1 MVPSAT
7 VHPCLLVSEILVNI
21 FAEVN
26 ERDEEEAAS
35 TLAALCRTCRAFRE
49 PAMKVLWA
57 HLGTLVPLIR
67 CIPCVKTIKSKGKSQ
82 DDLPTLALERE
93 LSSADWEIFL
103 SHSRLVLTCGYYVSR
118 RDKHP
123 VLNSPSHD
131 IGIDILRAL
140 SSPPPS
146 STVFP
151 HLRKIRWTDS
161 REDSIR
167 FFRLILT
174 PALEFLDMSSITNT
188 VYSVIIPSISD
199 TCPSL
204 RIMHLPKWSFLHL
217 PDMFDNWSN
226 LAYVTSGPLADATI
240 QSLGRLAH
248 LASMDICLHKLHD
261 IKSLVENPGFSTLR
275 RLVLRAYN
283 INLVT
288 AFMRQVKSVHLR
300 EVKCYLPHGTTAAG
314 IQDWITILLD
324 RCMPRRLEIL
334 EIEDYADAGADFP
347 GQFTLTPD
355 TLRLLSRFRGLTTL
369 DLATACTYSLDDT
382 TLTQLAICWP
392 NLQNIALGTHWGWRQ
407 QSDVTLKGLLS
418 LVRHCPQ
425 LESIGLVMNAVTTDI
440 TSQRPGG
447 GVRRPKV
454 TSLNVG
460 DSRVGDP
467 LAVAAF
473 LSDVFPRLLS
483 VDAFNHLGGRRRPI
497 PAAKE
502 YEEKWKEVERLLP
515 AFSKVR
521 AQEHP
526 SVGPRRK
533 AFFLEELYLA

>member
-1 MVPSAT
+1 MASSGT
-7 VHPCLLVSEILVNI
+7 IHPCLLVSEILVNI

-26 ERDEEEAAS
+26 ERDEDEAAAAR

-57 HLGTLVPLIR
+57 HLGTLIPLIR
-67 CIPCVKTIKSKGKSQ
+67 CIPCVKVTKRKSKFP
-82 DDLPTLALERE
+82 DDLPTLVLERQ

-131 IGIDILRAL
+131 IGVDILRAL

-146 STVFP
+146 SVVFP

-167 FFRLILT
+167 FFRLVLT
-174 PALEFLDMSSITNT
+174 PALEFLDMSSISDT
-188 VYSVIIPSISD
+188 VYSVVIPSISD

-217 PDMFDNWSN
+217 PDMFNKWPN

-240 QSLGRLAH
+240 LSLGRLPH
-248 LASMDICLHKLHD
+248 LASIDICLHKLPD
-261 IKSLVENPGFSTLR
+261 IRSLVEDPGFSTLR

-283 INLVT
+283 ISFVT
-288 AFMRQVKSVHLR
+288 AFMRQVQSIHLR
-300 EVKCYLPHGTTAAG
+300 EVKCYLQHGSTAVG

-324 RCMPRRLEIL
+324 RCIPRRLEIL
-334 EIEDYADAGADFP
+334 EIEDYGEAGAGFP
-347 GQFTLTPD
+347 DQFMLTPD

-369 DLATACTYSLDDT
+369 DLASTCTYSLDDT

-392 NLQNIALGTHWGWRQ
+392 SMQNITLGTHWGWRQ
-407 QSDVTLKGLLS
+407 QSEVTLK
-418 LVRHCPQ
+418 
-425 LESIGLVMNAVTTDI
+425 DI
-440 TSQRPGG
+440 SSQRPGG

-454 TSLNVG
+454 TSLSVG

-473 LSDVFPRLLS
+473 LSDIFPHLLS
-483 VDAFNHLGGRRRPI
+483 VDAFNHVGGMRRPI
-497 PAAKE
+497 PDAKE
-502 YEEKWKEVERLLP
+502 HERRWKEVERLLP

-526 SVGPRRK
+526 PVGPRRK

>member
-1 MVPSAT
+1 M
-7 VHPCLLVSEILVNI
+7 HPCLLVSEILVNI

-26 ERDEEEAAS
+26 ERDEEEAAR

-67 CIPCVKTIKSKGKSQ
+67 CIPCVKTIRSKGKSQ

-93 LSSADWEIFL
+93 MTSTDWEIFL

-131 IGIDILRAL
+131 IGTDILRAL

-161 REDSIR
+161 RKDSIR

-174 PALEFLDMSSITNT
+174 PALEFLDMSSITDS
-188 VYSVIIPSISD
+188 VYSVIIPSIND
-199 TCPSL
+199 ACPSL
-204 RIMHLPKWSFLHL
+204 RIMHLPKWPFLHL
-217 PDMFDNWSN
+217 PDMFDKWPN

-240 QSLGRLAH
+240 QSLGRLTH

-300 EVKCYLPHGTTAAG
+300 EVKCYLPHGTTAVG
-314 IQDWITILLD
+314 IQEWITILLD

-334 EIEDYADAGADFP
+334 EIEDYADAGAEFP
-347 GQFTLTPD
+347 DQFTLTPD
-355 TLRLLSRFRGLTTL
+355 YASAL
-369 DLATACTYSLDDT
+369 
-382 TLTQLAICWP
+382 LAICWP
-392 NLQNIALGTHWGWRQ
+392 SMQSIALGTHWGWRQ
-407 QSDVTLKGLLS
+407 QSDVSLKGLLS

-440 TSQRPGG
+440 TCQRPGG
-447 GVRRPKV
+447 GLRRPKV

-497 PAAKE
+497 PVAKE
-502 YEEKWKEVERLLP
+502 HEEKWKEVERLLP

-526 SVGPRRK
+526 PVGPRRK